1 MRVLLLGATGLI
13 GSAVTARLVAAGH
26 EVVGLTR
33 TRDSAARRLPVE
45 RWIVADLRDVHDSR
59 DWLPHL
65 EGIDAVVNCAGTLQD
80 SVRDSTAKV
89 HRDAPA
95 ALWQACEQAGVRR
108 VIQMSAIGVDR
119 GGVTDFSRTKQAGDE
134 ALEATTLDWVILRPS
149 VVVGRQAYGGSALFR
164 ALASLPVMP
173 RIADAGPLD
182 VVQLDDVAETVAR
195 LLQPGAASWVALEL
209 AGPERLPF
217 DEVVAAYRKWLGW
230 RPARRIWVPGFVMAL
245 MWRLGDLVAWFG
257 WRPPIRSTAR
267 REIVRG
273 AIGDN
278 GAWRA
283 AIRIQP
289 RSLGD
294 ALAAEPAS
302 VQERWFARLYLLK
315 PIAFA
320 TFILF
325 WLLTAIIS
333 LGPGYDWAV
342 DIMKASP
349 AAPIAELAVIAGS
362 LADLAVAGLIL
373 FRRTAR
379 IGLILGVLVTL
390 AYIVSGALLRPDLW
404 LDPLGPLMKV
414 WPILAL
420 NLILLAILDER

>member
-1 MRVLLLGATGLI
+1 MRVLVLGATGLI
-13 GSAVTARLVAAGH
+13 GSAVTARLAAAGH

-33 TRDSAARRLPVE
+33 TRDAAARRVPVA
-45 RWIVADLRDVHDSR
+45 RWIVADLRDVREPR

-65 EGIDAVVNCAGTLQD
+65 QDIDAVVNCAGTLQD

-95 ALWQACEQAGVRR
+95 ALWRACEQAGVRR
-108 VIQMSAIGVDR
+108 VIHFSAIGVDR
-119 GGVTDFSRTKQAGDE
+119 GGVTDFSRSKKAGDD

-149 VVVGRQAYGGSALFR
+149 VVVGRQAYGGSALLR

-195 LLQPGAASWVALEL
+195 LLEPGAASWVALEL
-209 AGPERLPF
+209 AGPQRLQF
-217 DEVVAAYRKWLGW
+217 DEVVAAYRGWLGW
-230 RPARRIWVPGFVMAL
+230 KPARRIWVPGFLMSL
-245 MWRLGDLVAWFG
+245 MWRLGDFIAWFG
-257 WRPPIRSTAR
+257 WRPPVRSTAR

-278 GAWRA
+278 SAWRA
-283 AIRIQP
+283 AIGIQP
-289 RSLGD
+289 RSLGA

-325 WLLTAIIS
+325 WILTAVVS
-333 LGPGYDWAV
+333 LGPGWTWAV
-342 DIMKASP
+342 NVMKASP
-349 AAPIAELAVIAGS
+349 AAPFAELTVVAGS

-373 FRRTAR
+373 FRRTTWL
-379 IGLILGVLVTL
+379 GLILGILVTL
-390 AYIVSGALLRPDLW
+390 SYVVSGTLLRPDLW
-404 LDPLGPLMKV
+404 ADPLGPMMKV
-414 WPILAL
+414 WPILVL

>member
-1 MRVLLLGATGLI
+1 MRVLVLGATGLI

-26 EVVGLTR
+26 DVVGLTR
-33 TRDSAARRLPVE
+33 ARDSAARRLPVS
-45 RWIVADLRDVHDSR
+45 RWIVADLRSLR
-59 DWLPHL
+59 GPEDWLPHL
-65 EGIDAVVNCAGTLQD
+65 EGIDAVVNCAGALQD

-95 ALWQACEQAGVRR
+95 ALWRACERAGVRR

-119 GGVTDFSRTKQAGDE
+119 GGVTQFSRTKQAGDE
-134 ALEATTLDWVILRPS
+134 ALEASTLDWVILRPS

-164 ALASLPVMP
+164 GLASLPVMP

-195 LLQPGAASWVALEL
+195 LLRPGAASWVALEL
-209 AGPERLPF
+209 AGPERLSF
-217 DEVVAAYRKWLGW
+217 EDVVGTFRNWLGW
-230 RPARRIWVPGFVMAL
+230 RPARRIWVPGLVMAL
-245 MWRLGDLVAWFG
+245 MWRLGDLAAWFG
-257 WRPPIRSTAR
+257 WRPPVRSTAR
-267 REIVRG
+267 RELVRG

-278 GAWRA
+278 SAWRA
-283 AIRIQP
+283 AIGIQP
-289 RSLGD
+289 TPLAA

-325 WLLTAIIS
+325 WLLTGVVS

-349 AAPIAELAVIAGS
+349 AAPIAELVVIAGS
-362 LADLAVAGLIL
+362 IADLVVAGLIL

-390 AYIVSGALLRPDLW
+390 AYIVSGTLLRPDLW

-414 WPILAL
+414 CPILAL

>member
-1 MRVLLLGATGLI
+1 MRVLVLGATGLI
-13 GSAVTARLVAAGH
+13 GSAVTARLVSAGH
-26 EVVGLTR
+26 EVIGVTR
-33 TRDSAARRLPVE
+33 TRDSAARRLPVS
-45 RWIVADLRDVHDSR
+45 RWIVADLRNVR
-59 DWLPHL
+59 GPADWLPHL

-89 HRDAPA
+89 HRDAPS
-95 ALWQACEQAGVRR
+95 ALWKACEQARVRR
-108 VIQMSAIGVDR
+108 VIHFSAIGVDR
-119 GGVTDFSRTKQAGDE
+119 GGLTDFSRSKKAGDE
-134 ALEATTLDWVILRPS
+134 ALEATSLDWVILRPS

-209 AGPERLPF
+209 AGPQRLQF
-217 DEVVAAYRKWLGW
+217 DEVVAAYRGWLGW
-230 RPARRIWVPGFVMAL
+230 KPARRIWVPGFLMSL
-245 MWRLGDLVAWFG
+245 MWRLGDLIAWFG
-257 WRPPIRSTAR
+257 WRPPVRSTAR

-278 GAWRA
+278 SAWRA
-283 AIRIQP
+283 AIGIQP
-289 RSLGD
+289 TPLAA

-302 VQERWFARLYLLK
+302 VQERWFARLYMLK

-325 WLLTAIIS
+325 WILTAVVS
-333 LGPGYDWAV
+333 LGPGWTWAV
-342 DIMKASP
+342 NVMKASP
-349 AAPIAELAVIAGS
+349 AAPVAELTVIAGS
-362 LADLAVAGLIL
+362 LADLVVATLIL
-373 FRRTAR
+373 FRRTTR
-379 IGLILGVLVTL
+379 LGLILGLLVTL
-390 AYIVSGALLRPDLW
+390 SYVVSGTLLRPDLW
-404 LDPLGPLMKV
+404 ADPLGPMMKV